1 MKKITSANLKSN
13 LIKKGAGE
21 KLPLDQDHQERTQ
34 QKVLSSEKKSIENKN
49 KKANSNEDNDFNFT
63 EQYCEEQYP
72 APNF

>member
-13 LIKKGAGE
+13 LIKKGAEE
-21 KLPLDQDHQERTQ
+21 KLPLDQDHQEKTQ

-63 EQYCEEQYP
+63 EQYCEEQYK
-72 APNF
+72 